1 MHLLSFLA
9 ATPAPSRLGDVFMAF
24 LSIVFEGA
32 PYIMVGTVL
41 SGFIDAFL
49 PSKLIDRALPR
60 NKVLSTLIAG
70 FLGLI
75 FPVCECAIVP
85 VIRRLVQK
93 GLPISCAITYMLA
106 APIMNP
112 IVAVSTATAFKE
124 STKLLHWGDLAHP
137 GDLIQHLCATAPM
150 MVSRLSLGYVVAVL
164 AGLLVIFFKPSQI
177 LRPKIV
183 AGIDSAKTLRD
194 AAEAVGGTPAKV
206 GFDTR
211 LVQAMRTAMR
221 DFLDTG
227 MYFAIGVAITSFFNT
242 QVNQAILDQVAGN
255 EWIAI
260 PAIMLLAVVLSL
272 CSTSDAFI
280 AAPMA
285 SFSFAAKLAFLVYGP
300 MMDIKLLFMYSS
312 VFKRR
317 IVFGMLFGLMI
328 VVGLLSGPWARFIH
342 YLGTP

>member
-1 MHLLSFLA
+1 MLLA
-9 ATPAPSRLGDVFMAF
+9 ATPAPSSFGDVLMAF

-32 PYIMVGTVL
+32 PYILIGTVL

-49 PSKLIDRALPR
+49 PAKFIDRALPR
-60 NKVLSTLIAG
+60 NKVLATFIAG

-93 GLPISCAITYMLA
+93 GLPLGCAIDYMLA

-124 STKLLHWGDLAHP
+124 SVKLFQWSDISHP
-137 GDLIQHLCATAPM
+137 AALIQHLAQTAPM
-150 MVSRLSLGYVVAVL
+150 TLSRLSLGYTVAVL
-164 AGLLVIFFKPSQI
+164 AGLLVLLFKPSQI
-177 LRPKIV
+177 LRTKI
-183 AGIDSAKTLRD
+183 ANSIDNAKAAQDNAASAPRLS
-194 AAEAVGGTPAKV
+194 
-206 GFDTR
+206 FDTR
-211 LVQAMRTAMR
+211 LVQAMRSAMR

-227 MYFAIGVAITSFFNT
+227 MYFAIGVMITSVFNT

-255 EWIAI
+255 GWIAI
-260 PAIMLLAVVLSL
+260 PSIMLLAVVLSL

-300 MMDIKLLFMYSS
+300 MMDIKLLFMYSA

-317 IVFGMLFGLMI
+317 IVLGMLIGLMLI
-328 VVGLLSGPWARFIH
+328 VGLLSGPWANLIQS
-342 YLGTP
+342 LATPAK

>member
-1 MHLLSFLA
+1 MLFAVTPTPSSF
-9 ATPAPSRLGDVFMAF
+9 GDVLMAF

-32 PYIMVGTVL
+32 PYILIGTIL

-49 PSKLIDRALPR
+49 PSKFIDRALPR
-60 NKVLSTLIAG
+60 NKVLATLIAG

-93 GLPISCAITYMLA
+93 GLPLGCAIAYMLA

-124 STKLLHWGDLAHP
+124 SVKLFQWSDISHP
-137 GDLIQHLCATAPM
+137 AALIQHLAQSAPM
-150 MVSRLSLGYVVAVL
+150 TLSRLSLGYTVAVI
-164 AGLLVIFFKPSQI
+164 AGLLVLFFKPSQI
-177 LRPKIV
+177 LRAKI
-183 AGIDSAKTLRD
+183 ANSIKSSSTTDSN
-194 AAEAVGGTPAKV
+194 GTSAPRLS
-206 GFDTR
+206 FDTK

-227 MYFAIGVAITSFFNT
+227 MYFAIGVMITSVFNT
-242 QVNQAILDQVAGN
+242 QVNQAILDQVAGHGY
-255 EWIAI
+255 IAI
-260 PAIMLLAVVLSL
+260 PSIMLLAVVLSL

-285 SFSFAAKLAFLVYGP
+285 SFSFAAKLAFLVFGP
-300 MMDIKLLFMYSS
+300 MMDIKLLFMYSA

-317 IVFGMLFGLMI
+317 IVVGMLFGLMI
-328 VVGLLSGPWARFIH
+328 VIGLLASPWANLIQT
-342 YLGTP
+342 LAK

>member
-1 MHLLSFLA
+1 MFLA
-9 ATPAPSRLGDVFMAF
+9 VTPEPSRMGDVLMAF

-32 PYIMVGTVL
+32 PYILIGTVL

-49 PSKLIDRALPR
+49 PAKLIDRALPR
-60 NKVLSTLIAG
+60 NKVLATLIAG

-93 GLPISCAITYMLA
+93 GLPLGCAITYMLA
-106 APIMNP
+106 APIVNP

-124 STKLLHWGDLAHP
+124 SVKLFQWSDIGHP
-137 GDLIQHLCATAPM
+137 IALIQHLVEAAPM
-150 MVSRLSLGYVVAVL
+150 TLSRLSLGYTVAVL

-177 LRPKIV
+177 LRTKI
-183 AGIDSAKTLRD
+183 ANSID
-194 AAEAVGGTPAKV
+194 EARAQNETDTVGHTPLKAS
-206 GFDTR
+206 FDSK
-211 LVQAMRTAMR
+211 LIKAMRTAMR

-227 MYFAIGVAITSFFNT
+227 MYFAIGVMITSVFNT
-242 QVNQAILDQVAGN
+242 QVNQEILDRVAGN
-255 EWIAI
+255 SLIAT
-260 PAIMLLAVVLSL
+260 PAIMLLAIVLSL

-285 SFSFAAKLAFLVYGP
+285 SFSSAAKLAFLVYGP
-300 MMDIKLLFMYSS
+300 MMDIKLMFMYSG

-317 IVFGMLFGLMI
+317 IVIGMVFGLLI
-328 VVGLLSGPWARFIH
+328 VIGVLSGPWTQMIQ
-342 YLGTP
+342 YLASLKP

>member
-1 MHLLSFLA
+1 MFLA
-9 ATPAPSRLGDVFMAF
+9 ATPEPSRLGDVLMAF

-32 PYIMVGTVL
+32 PYILIGTLL

-70 FLGLI
+70 FLGLV

-93 GLPISCAITYMLA
+93 GLPLGCAVTYMLA
-106 APIMNP
+106 APIVNP
-112 IVAVSTATAFKE
+112 IVALSTATAFKE
-124 STKLLHWGDLAHP
+124 SVKLFQWSDLSHP
-137 GDLIQHLCATAPM
+137 SLLIEHLVASAPM
-150 MVSRLSLGYVVAVL
+150 TLSRLSLGYAVAVL

-177 LRPKIV
+177 LRSKI
-183 AGIDSAKTLRD
+183 ADSIDEAARGTEDDTVGHTVVKT
-194 AAEAVGGTPAKV
+194 T
-206 GFDTR
+206 FDTK
-211 LVQAMRTAMR
+211 LVAAMRTAMR

-227 MYFAIGVAITSFFNT
+227 MYFAIGVMITSVFNT
-242 QVNQAILDQVAGN
+242 QVNQAILDRVAGN
-255 EWIAI
+255 GLIAT
-260 PAIMLLAVVLSL
+260 PSIMLLAVVLSL

-300 MMDIKLLFMYSS
+300 MMDIKLMFMYSG

-317 IVFGMLFGLMI
+317 IVIGMVFGLLI
-328 VVGLLSGPWARFIH
+328 VVGALSGPWSQLIQSLANSK
-342 YLGTP
+342 P